1 MNILIVDD
9 HTGYIESLKSI
20 VSYAF
25 EDVKNLEITKSLN
38 CENAIQTIKHRVA
51 INKTFDLAIIDYIM
65 PPYNEE
71 GINIGGDL
79 CTYLKKVMPSCKTLI
94 NTGILEDFTLF
105 EIDQKIKPDVL
116 TLKSDLSVEDYIKVI
131 QEVVQGKKFKSPYV
145 TERINEIW
153 KHKTFTQEQNRKIV
167 ELLALGYKIK
177 EIANALSLSEV
188 AIQKRIVKIKETL
201 EIKDCNTSILR
212 EAKRRGYV

>member
-9 HTGYIESLKSI
+9 HSGYLESLKTI
-20 VSYAF
+20 VNYAF
-25 EDVKNLEITKSLN
+25 EDAKNLEITKSLS
-38 CENAIQTIKHRVA
+38 CENAIQTLKHHVA

-71 GINIGGDL
+71 GINNGGDL

-131 QEVVQGKKFKSPYV
+131 QEVVQGKKFKSFYV
-145 TERINEIW
+145 SEKINEIW
-153 KHKTFTQEQNRKIV
+153 KHQTFAQEQNRKTV

-188 AIQKRIVKIKETL
+188 AIQKRIAKIKETL
-201 EIKDCNTSILR
+201 EIKDSNISILR

>member
-38 CENAIQTIKHRVA
+38 CENAVQIIKHHVA

-71 GINIGGDL
+71 EINNGGDL
-79 CTYLKKVMPSCKTLI
+79 CTYLKKVMPTCKTVI

-105 EIDQKIKPDVL
+105 EIDQKVKPDAL
-116 TLKSDLSVEDYIKVI
+116 TLKSDLSVEDYIKVM
-131 QEVVQGKKFKSPYV
+131 QEVMQGKKFKSLHV
-145 TERINEIW
+145 TEKINEIW
-153 KHKTFTQEQNRKIV
+153 KHQTFAQEQNRKIV
-167 ELLALGYKIK
+167 EFISLG
-177 EIANALSLSEV
+177 
-188 AIQKRIVKIKETL
+188 IQNKRNCKCIVF
-201 EIKDCNTSILR
+201 
-212 EAKRRGYV
+212 V